1 MVDENEKDV
10 EQPQEAQ
17 SAPSPEQTSNAVQ
30 ATPEAATGPAP
41 EPGSKPGA
49 TANGATEPIAAV
61 GKTTEPPPP
70 RKAKS
75 RSGGTDRV
83 ERNQKI
89 LIGLAIAILAVV
101 VVASCVGL
109 AFGIHGRRA
118 NRMELNR
125 GGAMQQLRQRGQR
138 LMNRGRQLLENGE
151 ASIIRGKVT
160 AVDGNS
166 VTVDTGKGNQ
176 TVSTTGK
183 TRYLGVG
190 STGGNPGLQLTVG
203 EQVSVFAK
211 KGSDGKLEAALIRI
225 GATTQ
230 QQAPIQAPVQ

>member
-1 MVDENEKDV
+1 MADENEKDV

-17 SAPSPEQTSNAVQ
+17 SAPPQEQASNAATASPED
-30 ATPEAATGPAP
+30 ATGPAP
-41 EPGSKPGA
+41 DPVSEPGA
-49 TANGATEPIAAV
+49 TANGATEPIAAA
-61 GKTTEPPPP
+61 GKTAEPPPP

-75 RSGGTDRV
+75 GSGGTDRV

-89 LIGLAIAILAVV
+89 LIGLAIAILAIV

-125 GGAMQQLRQRGQR
+125 GRAMQQLRQRGQR

-151 ASIIRGKVT
+151 ASIIQGKVT
-160 AVDGNS
+160 AVDSNG

-176 TVSTTGK
+176 TVSITGN

-190 STGGNPGLQLTVG
+190 STGGSPGLQLNVG